1 MKEIEIKLASY
12 KSKIANGVKDFSYTK
27 DNNFIRIKYS
37 VGDVS
42 CVDFIEVKPDWVADY
57 EALISRIDNLL
68 SKNKE

>member
-1 MKEIEIKLASY
+1 MKEIEKKLDSY

-42 CVDFIEVKPDWVADY
+42 CVDFVEFKDNWIDDFN
-57 EALISRIDNLL
+57 ALTLKIDNLL
-68 SKNKE
+68 AKSK